1 MRRILIT
8 GANGLLGQKLVLL
21 FSRTKGIEVLATG
34 RGPAKITVHNVSYLD
49 IELTNRSEVLASI
62 LKAAPTHI
70 IHAAALADVNL
81 CEKEKEHC
89 WKNNVVSSEI
99 IIEAATELSAYLLY
113 VSTDFVFDGNGGPYK
128 ETDSPNPINFYGNSK
143 QAVEQLLL
151 QSELDYSIVRTVLV
165 YGIGEQITKSN
176 IVTWTKS
183 KLENGEPIRVV
194 NDQWRSPTLVEDL
207 ANGCK
212 LMLDQEVKGIFHI
225 AGKEYITPYDI
236 AIRTAIVFGLDNSL
250 ISPTNASE
258 FKEVAKRPLKT
269 GLDISKA
276 QKLLGYEP
284 VTLEQ
289 GLKIVKEQIDLS
301 R

>member
-128 ETDSPNPINFYGNSK
+128 ETDSPNPINFYGKSK

-183 KLENGEPIRVV
+183 KLENGK
-194 NDQWRSPTLVEDL
+194 WRAHS
-207 ANGCK
+207 GC
-212 LMLDQEVKGIFHI
+212 Q
-225 AGKEYITPYDI
+225 
-236 AIRTAIVFGLDNSL
+236 
-250 ISPTNASE
+250 
-258 FKEVAKRPLKT
+258 
-269 GLDISKA
+269 
-276 QKLLGYEP
+276 
-284 VTLEQ
+284 
-289 GLKIVKEQIDLS
+289 
-301 R
+301 